1 MGQTA
6 GFAAG
11 SWALFIDGPT
21 GCQVSSLT
29 APEIITVAVEV
40 EVINMLLLDTPDQQ
54 PDQNTCNSLAVQ
66 LKLAHVLSFG
76 IA

>member
-21 GCQVSSLT
+21 ASQESDTFKEAVGVQV
-29 APEIITVAVEV
+29 
-40 EVINMLLLDTPDQQ
+40 
-54 PDQNTCNSLAVQ
+54 
-66 LKLAHVLSFG
+66 
-76 IA
+76 

>member
-21 GCQVSSLT
+21 GCL
-29 APEIITVAVEV
+29 AA
-40 EVINMLLLDTPDQQ
+40 
-54 PDQNTCNSLAVQ
+54 NS
-66 LKLAHVLSFG
+66 VLHGSESDM
-76 IA
+76 

>member
-29 APEIITVAVEV
+29 APKIITVAAEV
-40 EVINMLLLDTPDQQ
+40 EVINILLLDTPDQ
-54 PDQNTCNSLAVQ
+54 
-66 LKLAHVLSFG
+66 H
-76 IA
+76 I